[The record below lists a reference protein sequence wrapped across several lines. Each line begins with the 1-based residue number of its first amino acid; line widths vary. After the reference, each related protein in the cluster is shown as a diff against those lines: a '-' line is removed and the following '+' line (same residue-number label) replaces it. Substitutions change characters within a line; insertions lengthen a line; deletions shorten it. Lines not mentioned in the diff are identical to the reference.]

1 MRSFNKTEAD
11 MLSTAI
17 ARALALPPNASM
29 RLPVH
34 ACSQYLWTGIG
45 QCRTTVNLR
54 NHAKKRGMSFTFTHD
69 RYSKPVVP
77 KRWHIEGGGI
87 TITRVED
94 EKLKSARRELP
105 ASWPGEPMKALSTKQ
120 PYAYMLAA
128 GHQTVD
134 NRSWS
139 TDFRGRFYIHASLA
153 SVPLAEYQRI
163 RRRLDKIIIADGGNP
178 YIGGFAESFYMRQFL
193 GVIVGEA
200 TLVDVVTESDSP
212 WFTGPFGF
220 VLEDPVLYWQ
230 QLSWKGQRR
239 WFSVDLP
246 ASIRRRAAK
255 PPSVLVGRYGPAIM
269 TPMGVLDSDAAVR
282 RFGR

>member
-1 MRSFNKTEAD
+1 MRPFNKTEAD

-17 ARALALPPNASM
+17 ARALALPPGASM
-29 RLPVH
+29 RLSVH
-34 ACSQYLWTGIG
+34 VCNIHINTGIG
-45 QCRTTVNLR
+45 GCRTTTNLR
-54 NHAKKRGMSFTFTHD
+54 IHAKKKGLNFESIHD

-87 TITRVED
+87 TITRVD
-94 EKLKSARRELP
+94 AEKLQSARRELP
-105 ASWPGEPMKALSTKQ
+105 AAWPGEPTKALSTKQ
-120 PYAYMLAA
+120 PYAYMLAV
-128 GHQTVD
+128 GHQPVD

-139 TDFRGRFYIHASLA
+139 TNFRGRFYIHASLS

-163 RRRLDKIIIADGGNP
+163 RRRLDKIIRADGGNP
-178 YIGGFAESFYMRQFL
+178 FVGGFAESFYMRQFL

-239 WFSVDLP
+239 WFSVDIP

-255 PPSVLVGRYGPAIM
+255 PPSVLVGPGGPAIM
-269 TPMGVLDSDAAVR
+269 TPMGALDSDAAVR